1 MLNASKVMILTSVAN
16 RVADK
21 IIEHKLYGDAHP
33 MFDSPIFELPMDDFA
48 ATALRSGEHLQDV
61 YYEAVHNMLHPLI
74 GVAATAAAIDCLLSA
89 SAKSTLYPNHNRM
102 YHCTYHCIEVAEFV
116 RALAYEYGGP
126 EDDGD
131 RLAVILAALF
141 HDYEHSLGATSDTE
155 NVMRAQRAVDMFLP
169 LILGLSDRPEFA
181 TDKFIELT
189 LLRAKAAI
197 ELTVFEGGAFKYRL
211 PLSSHDSM
219 WPMYSTVG
227 YGIQLGDWMRSYG
240 VLLAQADAS
249 MVLAPTWGHM
259 AFRLVYEMLAN
270 TNAKYNPALNQMATF
285 KTYLDAQV
293 GFMFNPHTISRVPPS
308 FVEAYTEL
316 SARHSFVHGDLIG

>member
-21 IIEHKLYGDAHP
+21 IIEHQLYGDNHP
-33 MFDSPIFELPMDDFA
+33 MFSSPIFELPKDDLS

-102 YHCTYHCIEVAEFV
+102 YHSTYHCIEVAEFV
-116 RALAYEYGGP
+116 RALSYEVGN
-126 EDDGD
+126 EENDGD

-141 HDYEHSLGATSDTE
+141 HDYEHSLGATSDTD
-155 NVMRAQRAVDMFLP
+155 NVRRAQRAIDVFFP

-181 TDKFIELT
+181 TYRFIELT
-189 LLRAKAAI
+189 ALRAKAALEFTI
-197 ELTVFEGGAFKYRL
+197 FEGGAFRYQL
-211 PLSSHDSM
+211 HSQHDGM
-219 WPMYSTVG
+219 WPLYSMTG
-227 YGIQLGDWMRSYG
+227 HGIRLGEWFREYG

-270 TNAKYNPALNQMATF
+270 ENAKYDPSRNLMATF
-285 KTYLDAQV
+285 KSYLDAQV
-293 GFMFNPHTISRVPPS
+293 NFMFNPNTISRVPPA
-308 FVEAYTEL
+308 FADAYTEL